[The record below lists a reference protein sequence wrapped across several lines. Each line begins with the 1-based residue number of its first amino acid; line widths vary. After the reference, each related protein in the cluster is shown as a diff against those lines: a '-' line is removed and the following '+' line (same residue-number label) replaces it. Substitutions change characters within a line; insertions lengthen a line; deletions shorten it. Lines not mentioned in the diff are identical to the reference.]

1 MTETVVSDTV
11 VSASPVSDTVLVSGA
26 GPVGLVM
33 ALELAR
39 YGVPVRL
46 VDRMAGRETTSRAVA
61 VWPRTLELLERAGGG
76 LSAELVGLGNRVTV
90 ANIFAGAAE
99 IARVELSEV
108 ATPYPFVLMLPQS
121 ETERVLVR
129 HLEARGVA
137 AELGVELTGF
147 EADADGVTATLRH
160 ADGREETGRYG
171 ALIACDGAHSVV
183 RHRLG
188 LSFEGD
194 TLGNDWAQGD
204 FHIEGVPFPPN
215 EFATWWHEDGPAVL
229 FPLGGT
235 RYRLILGLGPSQGVV
250 PPPPSLATF
259 QSILDARGPGGMRLA
274 DTVWTTS
281 FRINERQVEKYRVG
295 RVFLAGD
302 AAHVHSPAGGQGMNT
317 GMQDA
322 VNLAWKLALVLR
334 GLSDSPLLLDSYDPE
349 RRAVGAGVIASAGRL
364 TRLATLKN
372 PLARH
377 IRNGVM
383 HFVLGLP
390 TVQHALEG
398 ELTETATHYE
408 DSPLNGVSWQSGPR
422 AGERMV
428 PVAGEPP
435 YGAGDTP
442 RFALRVG
449 AGVGAPPE
457 GVAGPLVEATLR
469 PNPVAGGIELVRP
482 DGYLALSAADGEWDP
497 VVTYLARLA

>member
-1 MTETVVSDTV
+1 MT
-11 VSASPVSDTVLVSGA
+11 DTVLISGA

-46 VDRMAGRETTSRAVA
+46 VDRMAARAKTSRAVA

-76 LSAELVGLGNRVTV
+76 LSAELVSLGNPVTV
-90 ANIFAGAAE
+90 ANIFAGASE
-99 IARVELSEV
+99 IARIELKEV
-108 ATPYPFVLMLPQS
+108 VTPYPFVLMLPQS

-129 HLEARGVA
+129 HLAERDVA

-147 EADADGVTATLRH
+147 EPDEAGVTATLRH

-171 ALIACDGAHSVV
+171 ALIACDGAHSPI

-188 LSFEGD
+188 LSFEGN

-204 FHIEGVPFPPN
+204 FHIEGVPFPPS
-215 EFATWWHEDGPAVL
+215 EFATWWHEEGPAVL

-235 RYRLILGLGPSQGVV
+235 RYRLILGLGPSSGAV
-250 PPPPSLATF
+250 PPPPSFETF
-259 QSILDARGPGGMRLA
+259 QAILDRRGPSGIRLV

-281 FRINERQVEKYRVG
+281 FRINERQVNAYRAG

-322 VNLAWKLALVLR
+322 MNLAWKLALVLR
-334 GLSDSPLLLDSYDPE
+334 GLSTSPLLLDSYDPE
-349 RRAVGAGVIASAGRL
+349 RRAVGAEVIATAGRM

-377 IRNGVM
+377 LRNTVM
-383 HFVLGLP
+383 QFVLGLP
-390 TVQHALEG
+390 MVQHALEG
-398 ELTETATHYE
+398 ELTETATHYA

-422 AGERMV
+422 AGERMA
-428 PVAGEPP
+428 PVEGEAP
-435 YGAGDTP
+435 YGAGDMP

-449 AGVGAPPE
+449 AGVEAPPA
-457 GVAGPLVEATLR
+457 GVAGPLVEAAPR
-469 PNPVAGGIELVRP
+469 PNPVEGGIELVRP
-482 DGYLALSAADGEWDP
+482 DGYLALSVADGEWGP
-497 VVTYLARLA
+497 VAAYLAGL